1 MWMCV
6 PHAAAY
12 ELTEELSG
20 WYAVIDAFLEA
31 RKIGTGQAY
40 EEQLQEAL
48 EAGGRLA
55 RGRIDSIHARLDA
68 IEVRYEIKVAR

>member
-31 RKIGTGQAY
+31 RKIGTGQA
-40 EEQLQEAL
+40 QTSPSLAL
-48 EAGGRLA
+48 PMGGTMLA
-55 RGRIDSIHARLDA
+55 EL
-68 IEVRYEIKVAR
+68 